1 MSWVVLSLSHNKG
14 KSNKTKGHTMV
25 PRAELVA
32 HISPTADFPRDAHLA
47 QGLLRLELGALPT
60 LPAKRHTKYSVGPS
74 RKCFPSGGTR
84 AVPAS
89 TRTASPRPGGHQG
102 PRRHSAKHVR
112 RHAVNTPKSAKDLS
126 LVPRATRIH
135 CPVSNEAEQHVELKE
150 LSESDQ
156 K

>member
-1 MSWVVLSLSHNKG
+1 
-14 KSNKTKGHTMV
+14 MV

-32 HISPTADFPRDAHLA
+32 HISPTAEFPREAHLA
-47 QGLLRLELGALPT
+47 HGLLRVELGALPT
-60 LPAKRHTKYSVGPS
+60 LPTKRHSVGPF

-89 TRTASPRPGGHQG
+89 TRIASPRPGGHQS

-112 RHAVNTPKSAKDLS
+112 RHAVNTPKSAQDLS

-135 CPVSNEAEQHVELKE
+135 CLVSNEAEQQVELKE
-150 LSESDQ
+150 LSESGHKSPREMGPRLTSCALCNRPQPRDV
-156 K
+156 